1 MEISPGL
8 SFNALIASMI
18 GLSVYF
24 TVDVQMR
31 RTALRGSTASLTIAD
46 GDPITVDTPI
56 DGDELSVHHDDQTF
70 TVRLLGVKA
79 FDVSNEPGLG
89 DPGQRA
95 IDTLARHKGKD
106 GEVRFASLAYDRAD
120 RLLARVEVDGEDVGE
135 ALIAEGWAVTYT
147 KYPFP
152 EMDAYLVRQAEA
164 ERQRRGLWSS
174 PKAAERA
181 RKLRASWELD
191 E

>member
-1 MEISPGL
+1 MEVSPGL

-24 TVDVQMR
+24 TVDVEMR
-31 RTALRGSTASLTIAD
+31 RMALRGSTASLSLAD
-46 GDPITVDTPI
+46 GDPITIDTPI
-56 DGDELSVHHDDQTF
+56 DGDELSVHHEDQTF
-70 TVRLLGVKA
+70 TIRLLGVKA

-95 IDTLARHKGKD
+95 IDSLGRHKGK
-106 GEVRFASLAYDRAD
+106 GGTVHFETMTFDRAD
-120 RLLARVEVDGEDVGE
+120 RLLARVKIDDLDVGE
-135 ALIAEGWAVTYT
+135 DLIAEGWAITYT

-152 EMDAYLVRQAEA
+152 EMDQYLARQATA
-164 ERQRRGLWSS
+164 QQQRRGLWSS
-174 PKAAERA
+174 PKATERA
-181 RKLRASWELD
+181 LKIRAGWEVA